1 MIPAHFT
8 FMRIKWPNVDNP
20 PLASYLIG
28 TGANKW
34 HRQYKW
40 LGDGEAV
47 WCVYSRKWAYREKTA
62 SCINADLS
70 WHCINHLFALISWL
84 PTMCQA
90 SYLVQGIQR
99 YIYIY
104 FFFHWKIIALKNFVV
119 SQHDRDIFKN
129 HLRTGETH
137 SFMVVKTLQLRFVTP
152 SGRYSAGG
160 TERNLWVVRESH
172 WAWVRWEEPEK
183 ISIHLSHSASYFSFY
198 HLLGRPS
205 LRTFSK
211 LRSSLSQLVGTQGFC
226 IQNYVLKYYSCPRFM
241 VLYTYPSP
249 LTESQPTENKSHFY
263 LESRRHIFLVPW
275 DVIQSRL

>member
-1 MIPAHFT
+1 MERQCDVYTAESGHIGRRQLVVSMQIYHDIVHIICLLSSPG
-8 FMRIKWPNVDNP
+8 
-20 PLASYLIG
+20 YLQCARHLI
-28 TGANKW
+28 W
-34 HRQYKW
+34 
-40 LGDGEAV
+40 
-47 WCVYSRKWAYREKTA
+47 YRGSK
-62 SCINADLS
+62 D
-70 WHCINHLFALISWL
+70 
-84 PTMCQA
+84 
-90 SYLVQGIQR
+90 
-99 YIYIY
+99 IYIF
-104 FFFHWKIIALKNFVV
+104 FFFHWMIIALKNFVC

-152 SGRYSAGG
+152 SGRYNAGG

-226 IQNYVLKYYSCPRFM
+226 IQNYVLKYYSCPHFM